1 MGVTLVG
8 GACLLRFY
16 MRWRRMSFDNPVG
29 RFVQALSDWLVWRLQ
44 RVAPPAGG
52 LDVAS
57 LLAAWLLKLV
67 QYAALLALLELSR
80 WRMLPVLALLGTAR
94 LAVSVA
100 TAVVIIAAVMSWVG
114 NRTLAHDVF
123 ERLCAPL
130 LAPIRRRIPAGRGG
144 PVAAAAGGGAAG
156 AGHGAQLAAIGRAG
170 RARWRWSAEP
180 CRAPARGPARDHAG
194 LAVAIQPIA
203 AGARQSGA
211 TARLGY

>member
-1 MGVTLVG
+1 MLYPIFSFLLEIGVTLVG

-16 MRWRRMSFDNPVG
+16 MRWRRLSFDNPVG
-29 RFVQALSDWLVWRLQ
+29 RFVQALSDWLVRPLQ
-44 RVAPPAGG
+44 RVVPPAGG

-80 WRMLPVLALLGTAR
+80 WSMLPVLALLGTAR

-130 LAPIRRRIPAGRGG
+130 LAPIRRLLPQTGMMDFSPI
-144 PVAAAAGGGAAG
+144 VAFI
-156 AGHGAQLAAIGRAG
+156 AITVVERLVISMMI
-170 RARWRWSAEP
+170 SAL
-180 CRAPARGPARDHAG
+180 R
-194 LAVAIQPIA
+194 
-203 AGARQSGA
+203 
-211 TARLGY
+211 